1 MAGRTFKVAWQ
12 DTAEDLFVLYRAERD
27 RWLARRWQALWLLRR
42 GKTLAEA
49 ADAVGAAYRTVQEWV
64 GWYRVGGPAEVARH
78 RRGGLRRVIHEPL
91 TPEQLR
97 ALEER
102 SRTVGFA
109 TMKQAMAWVAET
121 FGVRLTIDQMRR
133 VFAMLQLRRK
143 VPRPVS
149 ERADAAAQEAWK
161 RGA

>member
-64 GWYRVGGPAEVARH
+64 SWYRVGGQDEVARH
-78 RRGGLRRVIHEPL
+78 RLGGLRRVIHEPL